1 MAAPA
6 PRRADLVHAA
16 HSPPIPHPTGGRVV
30 GTYVH
35 AYDPPSRYPY
45 PVQHAHI
52 PAMRPAQDTLS
63 DHRRPSATPIYDAL
77 YAEYRMM
84 FRALPGDRSDE
95 EDLGFTAFS
104 AIGQPAQPRGLT
116 SGGHGHAGHT
126 GHTGGYSGHGG
137 HGHTGGHTGGWEPIG
152 RHHRTYLPALPPG
165 QRDGRG
171 HGY

>member
-1 MAAPA
+1 
-6 PRRADLVHAA
+6 
-16 HSPPIPHPTGGRVV
+16 
-30 GTYVH
+30 
-35 AYDPPSRYPY
+35 
-45 PVQHAHI
+45 
-52 PAMRPAQDTLS
+52 MRPAQDTLG

-116 SGGHGHAGHT
+116 SGGHGHTGGYPGHTGGHGPLGGHGHAGGHGHTGHTGHTGHAGHT
-126 GHTGGYSGHGG
+126 GHTS
-137 HGHTGGHTGGWEPIG
+137 GHTGAWEPAG
-152 RHHRTYLPALPPG
+152 HHHRTYLPALPSG